1 MALWILLALA
11 LVLAIWG
18 IASRLIARSE
28 LRKRTVQDARLT
40 VVTAKPQLSGAGD
53 ELVLPGIV
61 QAFVEAAIY
70 ARTSGYLK
78 NWYTDIGSHVKKG
91 ELMAEIETPE
101 VDRQLSQ
108 ARADLNTALANLALS
123 RTTNERWKVLLATHS
138 VSQQDADEKAGDA
151 AAKDATAKAAE
162 QNVARLQDLESFK
175 RVLAPFDGVVTAR
188 DTDVGALI
196 NAGSGSAAQL
206 FVVSDIRKLR
216 VYVQVPQSYGPA
228 IRPGSSA
235 ALEVPEYPGH
245 DFHAQVVALAN
256 AVNASS
262 GTTLV
267 QLMVDNADGKLMPG
281 SFVHVRFPLPS
292 DTAALRIPA
301 DTLIFDNNGLRV
313 ATVGSDDKITF
324 KTISIQHDYGKTVE
338 IGSGLSANDRVI
350 SSPPD
355 GINDGDTVK
364 IASSE
369 ATTKP
374 NKDSGVKVAK
384 AS

>member
-1 MALWILLALA
+1 
-11 LVLAIWG
+11 
-18 IASRLIARSE
+18 
-28 LRKRTVQDARLT
+28 
-40 VVTAKPQLSGAGD
+40 
-53 ELVLPGIV
+53 
-61 QAFVEAAIY
+61 
-70 ARTSGYLK
+70 
-78 NWYTDIGSHVKKG
+78 
-91 ELMAEIETPE
+91 
-101 VDRQLSQ
+101 
-108 ARADLNTALANLALS
+108 
-123 RTTNERWKVLLATHS
+123 
-138 VSQQDADEKAGDA
+138 
-151 AAKDATAKAAE
+151 
-162 QNVARLQDLESFK
+162 
-175 RVLAPFDGVVTAR
+175 VTAR

-196 NAGSGSAAQL
+196 NVGGGSAAEL

-228 IRPGSSA
+228 IRPGSRA
-235 ALEVPEYPGH
+235 ALQVPEYPGH
-245 DFHAQVVALAN
+245 DFDAQVVALAN

-267 QLMVDNADGKLMPG
+267 QLMVDNTDGKLMPG

-292 DTAALRIPA
+292 DAAALRIPA

-324 KTISIQHDYGKTVE
+324 KTISIRHDYGKTVE
-338 IGSGLSANDRVI
+338 IGSGLSVNDRVI